1 MNAGNYHGLCPIDIN
16 YLIILSMKTIGK
28 TALLLLAMGIS
39 SVLFVQCSKENVA
52 EPVNESSTASASL
65 YSAEAGLEPGQS
77 TIPTVEG
84 ILEPYACIYTFPVE
98 ELSAE
103 ETEALNLMRE
113 EELLARDVYVALYAK
128 YHIPVFNNISKSEN
142 QHTGAI
148 KALLD
153 KYELPDIAENHTAG
167 VFVNQDLQSLY
178 NALIAQGLVSINNA
192 LTVGATIEDM
202 DIKDLIN
209 LVENKVDNA
218 DLEFVFNE
226 LHRGSRNH
234 LRSFNLLLTKRGIT
248 YVPQFISPEYF
259 NEIISTPHERGS
271 GCPN

>member
-1 MNAGNYHGLCPIDIN
+1 
-16 YLIILSMKTIGK
+16 MKTIGK
-28 TALLLLAMGIS
+28 TALIILAMGIS

-52 EPVNESSTASASL
+52 EPVNESSIANTSL
-65 YSAEAGLEPGQS
+65 YSAEAGNEAGQ
-77 TIPTVEG
+77 TTTLTTDG
-84 ILEPYACIYTFPVE
+84 LLQPYACIYTFPAE
-98 ELSAE
+98 ELSVD
-103 ETEALNLMRE
+103 ETDALNLMRE
-113 EELLARDVYVALYAK
+113 EELLAKDVYVALYAK
-128 YHIPVFNNISKSEN
+128 YHIPIFNNISKSEN

-178 NALIAQGLVSINNA
+178 NALIAQGMVSINGA

-202 DIKDLIN
+202 DIQDLIN
-209 LVENKVDNA
+209 IVENKVDNA
-218 DLEFVFNE
+218 DIEFVFNE

-259 NEIISTPHERGS
+259 NEIISTPHETGS